1 MIRHPMEKPMLAAF
15 ATGRLC
21 PHLVSLGN
29 VNGVTT
35 DDSIALVP
43 IMALRRGPT
52 TMSGWR
58 RT

>member
-1 MIRHPMEKPMLAAF
+1 MLAAF

-21 PHLVSLGN
+21 LHLVSLGN

-43 IMALRRGPT
+43 YYGPAARPRHDERLAQNLI
-52 TMSGWR
+52 S
-58 RT
+58 